1 MTEQNSQFGAEK
13 ETAIRTAIFRNSTAI
28 FRNSMQFSKSSTIH
42 FFGSPKCQKIAS
54 NYRKI
59 PYISVKYARFDQ
71 FEIEIAKNAKF
82 SDPAGSKLGFAPLEL
97 AKKSWVLAMAT
108 KPSWS
113 CETLQQGTTLLGKN
127 AEGPQESS
135 DLDQLI
141 RVFWLQNQTYA
152 VHVIFCAL
160 PNMFKI
166 FSLEFRSIPLRL
178 NKRRLQS

>member
-1 MTEQNSQFGAEK
+1 MPDLTNLRLKLQ
-13 ETAIRTAIFRNSTAI
+13 R
-28 FRNSMQFSKSSTIH
+28 
-42 FFGSPKCQKIAS
+42 
-54 NYRKI
+54 
-59 PYISVKYARFDQ
+59 
-71 FEIEIAKNAKF
+71 NAKF
-82 SDPAGSKLGFAPLEL
+82 SDPAGSKLILGL

-108 KPSWS
+108 NPSWS

-127 AEGPQESS
+127 ADGPQESS
-135 DLDQLI
+135 DLDELI

-166 FSLEFRSIPLRL
+166 FSVEFRSIPLRL